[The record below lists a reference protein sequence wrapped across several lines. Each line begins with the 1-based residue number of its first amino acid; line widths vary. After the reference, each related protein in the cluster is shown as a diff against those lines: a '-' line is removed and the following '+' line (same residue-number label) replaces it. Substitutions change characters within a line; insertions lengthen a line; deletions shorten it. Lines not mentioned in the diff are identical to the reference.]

1 MFWVF
6 PAAAFRRLR
15 GPRKVRS
22 AFRDMP
28 NGALRAP
35 ALGEC
40 RKKLY
45 SYGDV
50 PPASWAPR
58 FQ

>member
-1 MFWVF
+1 MRAK
-6 PAAAFRRLR
+6 PAFVNGDLR
-15 GPRKVRS
+15 SLTKTKGDAGHS
-22 AFRDMP
+22 GMP
-28 NGALRAP
+28 SKKALDVDSI
-35 ALGEC
+35 
-40 RKKLY
+40 Y